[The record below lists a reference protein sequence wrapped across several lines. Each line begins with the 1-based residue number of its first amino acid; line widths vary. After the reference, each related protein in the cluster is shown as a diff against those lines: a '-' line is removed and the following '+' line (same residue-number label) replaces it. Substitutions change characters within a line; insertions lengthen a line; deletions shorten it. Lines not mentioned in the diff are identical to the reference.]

1 MKQGLKNNELTV
13 SKNIFK
19 ILSVTDKKLMIID
32 YIANNIDERSG
43 IVLGTIDEISEYS
56 NVSKSSTIK
65 YINKLI
71 KLNFLERLGNG
82 IMRIKTP

>member
-13 SKNIFK
+13 SKDIFK